1 MLPNNRRRLACCT
14 LSLGLTANM
23 ALPSVLHAQSQY
35 PDKPITLVVPFAA
48 GGNLDVMAR
57 LVGASMSRTLGQ
69 PIVVSNRGGAGGLI
83 GHESVARAQPDGH
96 TIVVTANGSFAVTPK
111 LAAKPSFNTSD
122 FLPIGAIAAT
132 PLVIAVPASS
142 RFANIADL
150 IAYAKANPQGVS
162 IGHAGN
168 GTTNHVAILQLEA
181 AADLAFNVIPYKG
194 SAPAVTDVLGGQI
207 DAIID
212 QLPSSLPHIQA
223 QRLRA
228 LAVTTPDRAKDLP
241 QTPTLGEQTGLQ
253 GFDVSTTTGLL
264 APAHTPRTIIHALNA
279 ALNQALTED
288 AIVARIKALGSE
300 PRPTTPAQFQAFL
313 NQEDAKALELLK
325 SGKLKAQ

>member
-1 MLPNNRRRLACCT
+1 VSFGLAT
-14 LSLGLTANM
+14 WMTA
-23 ALPSVLHAQSQY
+23 PVVHAQSQY

-83 GHESVARAQPDGH
+83 GHESVARAQPDGY
-96 TIVVTANGSFAVTPK
+96 TIAITANGSFAVTPK
-111 LAAKPSFNTSD
+111 LAAKPSFKTSD

-132 PLVIAVPASS
+132 PMVIAVPASS

-150 IAYAKANPQGVS
+150 ISYAKANPEGVS

-168 GTTNHVAILQLEA
+168 GTTNHVAILQWEA
-181 AADLAFNVIPYKG
+181 ATGIAFNVIPYKG

-207 DAIID
+207 DAIVD
-212 QLPSSLPHIQA
+212 QLPSALPHIQA

-228 LAVTTPDRAKDLP
+228 LAVTTGNRAKDLP
-241 QTPTLGEQTGLQ
+241 QTPTLGEQPGLN

-264 APAHTPRTIIHALNA
+264 APAHTPQTIIDTLNA
-279 ALNQALTED
+279 ALNQALAED
-288 AIVARIKALGSE
+288 AIVERIKTLGSE

-325 SGKLKAQ
+325 RGKLKAQ